1 MAELLAPV
9 DLRRALFYALTLG
22 LLFRPLDVLG
32 LLDVYKRQVVAG
44 DTLSRIAA
52 KYGTTVAKLAADNG
66 IKNPNLI
73 HVGQVI
79 TINK

>member
-1 MAELLAPV
+1 MFRNEKFPHGTTWSEGSRF
-9 DLRRALFYALTLG
+9 LRLPGGAVKYT
-22 LLFRPLDVLG
+22 
-32 LLDVYKRQVVAG
+32 VVAG

>member
-1 MAELLAPV
+1 MCHH
-9 DLRRALFYALTLG
+9 YT
-22 LLFRPLDVLG
+22 
-32 LLDVYKRQVVAG
+32 VVAG

>member
-1 MAELLAPV
+1 M
-9 DLRRALFYALTLG
+9 
-22 LLFRPLDVLG
+22 
-32 LLDVYKRQVVAG
+32 KR
-44 DTLSRIAA
+44 TLSRIAA
-52 KYGTTVAKLAADNG
+52 KYGTTAAKLAADNG

>member
-1 MAELLAPV
+1 M
-9 DLRRALFYALTLG
+9 FKITKS
-22 LLFRPLDVLG
+22 RPARG
-32 LLDVYKRQVVAG
+32 AWIEI
-44 DTLSRIAA
+44 RIAA
-52 KYGTTVAKLAADNG
+52 KYGTAVAKLAADNG